1 MEVVRPLDVPGFPE
15 DRRRLQRGYPFWYKR
30 TAEPT
35 RPTQR
40 TTAKTMSAQIPA
52 PRPAVPPPPAVMS
65 LGAGVE
71 VPGLAVTVV
80 VDMAEPVVVV
90 VDSAVVVVGAVDVVM
105 APMVV
110 TGPAVVVTAAA
121 VVLVPPEVD
130 VLLVSSVPQLS
141 HPHIS
146 PPAKAASTIT
156 TITAS
161 TVIVPLV
168 IPLSSESP
176 GPLRAPPPLLH

>member
-1 MEVVRPLDVPGFPE
+1 
-15 DRRRLQRGYPFWYKR
+15 
-30 TAEPT
+30 
-35 RPTQR
+35 
-40 TTAKTMSAQIPA
+40 MSAQIQA

-80 VDMAEPVVVV
+80 VDEAGPVVVV
-90 VDSAVVVVGAVDVVM
+90 VDSVAVVVGAVDVVV
-105 APMVV
+105 AAVVV

-121 VVLVPPEVD
+121 VVPVPPVVD

-141 HPHIS
+141 NPQIS

-176 GPLRAPPPLLH
+176 DPIRVPPPLDGD